1 MGGYI
6 LSHDLGTTGNK
17 ATLYDRE
24 GNLLASSFYSYPTYY
39 PYPNWV
45 EQNPLDYWEA
55 VKNST
60 RELLSKSKVKPK
72 DIAVIS
78 FSGQMMGCLPVDKDG
93 NPLRNIIIWAD
104 QRGIKEA
111 EFIKDKVGEDNVYR
125 ITGHRISPTYSAS
138 KILWIKNNE
147 PEIFSKTHKFL
158 LAKDFIIYKLTNRWA
173 TDFSDASGTNLFD
186 LQREGWSEE
195 IISNLG
201 IPLEKLPEPH
211 SSLDVIGELTYSS
224 AEDLGL
230 VPGIPVVL
238 GGGDGACAACGAG
251 VVEEGDAY
259 NYLGASSWIAIASK
273 RPIYDQ
279 KLRTF
284 TFHHLEP
291 GLFMPTGT
299 MQSAGLSYQWARDNL
314 ATQERE
320 MASSFNL
327 SSYEI
332 MDLEA
337 EKIPPGCEN
346 LIFLPY
352 LLGER
357 SPHWNPNAR
366 GAFIGLTPRHTRAH
380 LIRAVLEGVGFNLRI
395 ILDTFLAQGIE
406 IEEIRLIGGG
416 GKSRLWSEIL
426 ASIFERDILR
436 MKILEE
442 ATSLG
447 SAIAGG
453 IGVGLFP
460 SLKVAKELI
469 KVKERIKPDI
479 EKMSVYRKI
488 FPVFVETYERLMPI
502 FDKLGGG
509 K

>member
-1 MGGYI
+1 MRNYI

-24 GNLLASSFYSYPTYY
+24 GNLLASSFYPYSTYY
-39 PYPNWV
+39 PHPNWV
-45 EQNPLDYWEA
+45 EQNPLDYWNA
-55 VKNST
+55 FKSST
-60 RELLSKSKVKPK
+60 QELLAKSKVKSK
-72 DIAVIS
+72 EIAVIS

-93 NPLRNIIIWAD
+93 SPLRNIIIWAD
-104 QRGIKEA
+104 QRGVKEA
-111 EFIKDKVGEDNVYR
+111 ELIRERLGEETVYK
-125 ITGHRISPTYSAS
+125 ITGHRISPTYSAA
-138 KILWIKNNE
+138 KILWIKKNE
-147 PEIFSKTHKFL
+147 PDVFSKTYKFL
-158 LAKDFIIYKLTNRWA
+158 LAKDFIIYKLTGKWV

-186 LQREGWSEE
+186 LQQEKWSEE
-195 IISNLG
+195 IIEALE
-201 IPLEKLPEPH
+201 IPIDKLPEVH
-211 SSLDVIGELTYSS
+211 SSLEVVGELTQEASS
-224 AEDLGL
+224 ELDL
-230 VPGIPVVL
+230 PSGIPIVI

-273 RPIYDQ
+273 RPIYDSR
-279 KLRTF
+279 LRTF
-284 TFHHLEP
+284 TFHHLAP

-314 ATQERE
+314 AIRE
-320 MASSFNL
+320 KEIASSFNL
-327 SSYEI
+327 SPYEI

-366 GAFIGLTPRHTRAH
+366 GVFIGLTPRHTRTH

-395 ILDTFLAQGIE
+395 ILDAFLIQGID
-406 IEEIRLIGGG
+406 IKEIRLIGGG
-416 GKSRLWSEIL
+416 GKSKFWANIL
-426 ASIFERDILR
+426 ANIFERDILR
-436 MKILEE
+436 METSEE

-453 IGVGLFP
+453 VGVGIFQ
-460 SLKVAKELI
+460 SLKVAKEI
-469 KVKERIKPDI
+469 VRIKERIIPEESKI
-479 EKMSVYRKI
+479 TVYRRI
-488 FPVFVETYERLMPI
+488 FPIFIDAYERLIPI
-502 FDKLGGG
+502 FEKLGG
-509 K
+509 

>member
-1 MGGYI
+1 MGNYI
-6 LSHDLGTTGNK
+6 LAHDLGTTGNK

-60 RELLSKSKVKPK
+60 RELLVKSKIRPRE
-72 DIAVIS
+72 IAVIS
-78 FSGQMMGCLPVDKDG
+78 FSGQMMGCLPVDRDG
-93 NPLRNIIIWAD
+93 KPLRNIIIWAD

-111 EFIKDKVGEDNVYR
+111 EFIRDRIGEDKVYKT
-125 ITGHRISPTYSAS
+125 TGHRISPTYSAS
-138 KILWIKNNE
+138 KILWIKRNE
-147 PEIFSKTHKFL
+147 PDVFSQTYKFL
-158 LAKDFIIYKLTNRWA
+158 LAKDFIVYKLTNRWV

-186 LQREGWSEE
+186 LEKEKWSEE
-195 IISNLG
+195 IIEA
-201 IPLEKLPEPH
+201 LEISIDKLPEVH
-211 SSLDVIGELTYSS
+211 SSLEVVGELTREASS
-224 AEDLGL
+224 ELDL
-230 VPGIPVVL
+230 PSGIPIVV

-259 NYLGASSWIAIASK
+259 NYLGASSWIAIASE
-273 RPIYDQ
+273 RPIYDPEM
-279 KLRTF
+279 RTF

-314 ATQERE
+314 AVRE
-320 MASSFNL
+320 KEVAGSFNL
-327 SSYEI
+327 SPYEI

-357 SPHWNPNAR
+357 SPHWNPDAR
-366 GAFIGLTPRHTRAH
+366 GVFIGLTPRHTRIH

-395 ILDTFLAQGIE
+395 ILDAFLAQGVE
-406 IEEIRLIGGG
+406 IKEIRLIGGG

-426 ASIFERDILR
+426 ANIFERDILR
-436 MKILEE
+436 MKVLEE

-453 IGVGLFP
+453 IGVGIFP
-460 SLKVAKELI
+460 SLKVVKEL
-469 KVKERIKPDI
+469 VKIRERIKPDT
-479 EKMSVYRKI
+479 EKISIYRRI
-488 FPVFVETYERLMPI
+488 FPVFVEAYKRLTPI
-502 FDKLGGG
+502 FDKLGGL
-509 K
+509 